1 MTTTLSISSLSY
13 TVLWA
18 ALVGISATASPV
30 VHLKGRIESAGTP
43 VAEAKVN
50 LRLAGHTKH
59 GPARII
65 ATTFSDGNGAF
76 QMNFL
81 QRNRDEDDVLYV
93 IAEVVR

>member
-1 MTTTLSISSLSY
+1 MTTILSISSFSP

-30 VHLKGRIESAGTP
+30 VHLKGKIESAGTP

-50 LRLAGHTKH
+50 LRLAGHTKN

-65 ATTFSDGNGAF
+65 AITFSDG
-76 QMNFL
+76 
-81 QRNRDEDDVLYV
+81 DVLFK
-93 IAEVVR
+93 